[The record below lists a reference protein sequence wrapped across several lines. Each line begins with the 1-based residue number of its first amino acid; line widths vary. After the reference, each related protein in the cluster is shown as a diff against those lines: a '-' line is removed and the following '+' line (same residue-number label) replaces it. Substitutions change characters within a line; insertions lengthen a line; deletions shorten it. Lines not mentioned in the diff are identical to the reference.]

1 MMSAPYFRHF
11 MRLSPSLHLSRQA
24 AIRSTKIIHNAG
36 RIPHLRPLTSTPFQL
51 AKVRVPLHRNTFAQV
66 RFTLADVPPLSFWT
80 SNARPPLIPD
90 GEVSPAEFLAA
101 CRRYAYLAIEDAP
114 GWRQRHLS
122 TTTTTASGG
131 NFANDGTI
139 PLSTLHYA
147 SILLMRSPAAGGH
160 LATHILHTGV
170 TLNYAPSVLTM
181 ARLGLKAGKLDN
193 LQFSPAKEALER
205 LASGRNRDP
214 YHRAD
219 ALTLMGLLHA
229 RQGTSAGDER
239 ALRFFGDAAEAAKTP
254 GATWQW
260 RPSAVL
266 EQSRTYI
273 RRKQVDRAREVLRTA
288 ARELDNA
295 DVCFEYA
302 MLLPADDPER
312 MPMLERAAVSGVEGA
327 AREMGRIELERVA
340 EEGLSSAERREREV
354 LADEWLGIA
363 GDKALL

>member
-1 MMSAPYFRHF
+1 MSAPYVRHF
-11 MRLSPSLHLSRQA
+11 MRLSSSLHLYRQA
-24 AIRSTKIIHNAG
+24 AIRPTKIIYHAG
-36 RIPHLRPLTSTPFQL
+36 RIPHLRPLTSTPFRP

-80 SNARPPLIPD
+80 SNARPPLIPA
-90 GEVSPAEFLAA
+90 GEVSPDEFLAA
-101 CRRYAYLAIEDAP
+101 CRRYASLAIEDAP
-114 GWRQRHLS
+114 GWRQRDLS
-122 TTTTTASGG
+122 TTASRG
-131 NFANDGTI
+131 NLGNDGTI
-139 PLSTLHYA
+139 PFSTLHYA

-181 ARLGLKAGKLDN
+181 ARLGLKAGKLDG

-205 LASGRNRDP
+205 LASARNRDP
-214 YHRAD
+214 HYRPD

-239 ALRFFGDAAEAAKTP
+239 ALRFFGGASEAAAREP
-254 GATWQW
+254 GAAWQW

-273 RRKQVDRAREVLRTA
+273 RRKQADRAREVLRVA

-302 MLLPADDPER
+302 MLLPVDDPER

-327 AREMGRIELERVA
+327 AREMGRIEALRA
-340 EEGLSSAERREREV
+340 KEEGLSSAERREREV